1 MSHAVVLLDRE
12 QGGRGNIEKEGVAVI
27 GVMTLTQLIKHLK
40 DADKI
45 TMETVSMV
53 RTFIADSGS
62 LPLPNPQVLQT
73 PLTSQTPPASTVT
86 FILFLSYLG
95 YL

>member
-27 GVMTLTQLIKHLK
+27 GVMTLTQLIKYLK

-53 RTFIADSGS
+53 KAFIADSGS